1 MSTVMRAVMRAVY
14 SVVCLLILWIHVVIY
29 DLGYIDRVD
38 LFGVSLV
45 YTFVIYQA
53 IKIKE

>member
-1 MSTVMRAVMRAVY
+1 MSTAMRAVY

-29 DLGYIDRVD
+29 DLGYIDKID
-38 LFGVSLV
+38 LLGVSLV
-45 YTFVIYQA
+45 YAFVIYQA